1 MEYINARQSWVT
13 ALQAVEVQ
21 RKNKDL
27 AERIYEQV
35 NTKFREGVGST
46 VEILSAETELKN
58 AQIQYLNA
66 LYELS
71 LSKIDLKK
79 ALGQRI
85 NP

>member
-1 MEYINARQSWVT
+1 M
-13 ALQAVEVQ
+13 Q
-21 RKNKDL
+21 RRNKEL
-27 AERIYEQV
+27 AERIYDQV

>member
-1 MEYINARQSWVT
+1 
-13 ALQAVEVQ
+13 
-21 RKNKDL
+21 
-27 AERIYEQV
+27 V

-58 AQIQYLNA
+58 AQIQYLNS